1 MLINALPRKST
12 KVKKFKNNSVFSE
25 ILLFIF
31 ENTKSRIPYLDQLW
45 YGRPTTRD
53 RQMEKLTKDLNAAIN
68 TTATLTL
75 HSDGK
80 ILVQNSE
87 CIIEQN
93 KHSCNVTKS

>member
-1 MLINALPRKST
+1 MLINTLPRKST

-25 ILLFIF
+25 ILLLIF
-31 ENTKSRIPYLDQLW
+31 ENTKSRIPYLDQLCGTEDPQLAT
-45 YGRPTTRD
+45 GRWKNL
-53 RQMEKLTKDLNAAIN
+53 Q
-68 TTATLTL
+68 TATLTL